1 MTKMNRRLL
10 IALSIILCPLSIS
23 MAQPQVLSDGWKVQS
38 SQTKKSYKAQVPST
52 IMGTL
57 TQNGLYKGILEGVAY
72 KQYDSKPF
80 DCSWW
85 YRRDFSLKGLGSD
98 EHVLLV
104 FDGICYRANV
114 FVNGT
119 LVASKD
125 TLYGSFR
132 RHVLDITSVAKVKNK
147 LEVEVFRAQPGDP
160 NIGFVDWNPRPLD
173 ESMGLF
179 REVCV
184 VRTGDVA
191 IGESSVESRVKAS
204 PDPSNR
210 RGEGCEAW
218 LTVRAT
224 LRNLTDQT
232 VKGEVRGKFDGRE
245 FTAPV
250 TLSPREVRDFSISG
264 LEALHVRNPRLWWC
278 HNMGKPE
285 LYDMTLEFVKDGK
298 VSDDE
303 QLTFGI
309 REIKDYYTSEGFRGF
324 MLNGKPVLV
333 RGAGW
338 TDDIFLRDTPKTNE
352 LQVRYVR
359 DMNLNCI
366 RFENVWG
373 TSQNIYDLCD
383 RYGLLVLTGW
393 SCQWEWA
400 EYLGKP
406 IDKKYGGIVSPE
418 DIALIS
424 RSFGDQVRWLRRH
437 PSIIAWFVGS
447 DLLPHPDLER
457 KYIDILKRSD
467 NRPHLISA
475 ANTKSEVSGL
485 SGMKMAGPYDYVA
498 PNYWYLEQ
506 APGGAFGFNTETG
519 IGAQLPVKESLE
531 KMIGKN
537 LWPLN
542 NVWYYHCTVS
552 ASAMNNLDRLQQVI
566 KGRYGEPTGL
576 DDFLHKADLVNYDGT
591 RAMFES
597 FRANVPRA
605 TGIVQWMLNSARPG
619 LYWQLYDYYFVPNA
633 SYYSVKK
640 GNAPLQLVLDYAKR
654 IVYAVNE
661 QMDMR
666 QLQASMRLYA
676 LDGKLIAERTQPV
689 SIAPYSSVKTFDVPS
704 VEDVSF
710 LFLTLKDGDGNVIA
724 NNEYTLSSVADE
736 YDWSTSD
743 WYKTEFT
750 RYADY
755 SSLAKLPKAEVRI
768 KAKDYKDGRL
778 TLTLANNADC
788 VAFFIRLSVKDA
800 ADNLIVPAFWSD
812 NYISIPPHGE
822 VQVTCDLPEAPQTVT
837 MAGWNVLQQII
848 SDQP

>member
-1 MTKMNRRLL
+1 MKKFLL
-10 IALSIILCPLSIS
+10 SLLFINGSLLFSN
-23 MAQPQVLSDGWKVQS
+23 AQTMLLSDGWKVQS
-38 SQTKKSYKAQVPST
+38 SQSRKSYKAQVPST
-52 IMGTL
+52 VMGTL
-57 TQNGLYKGILEGVAY
+57 TQNGLYKGILEGLNY
-72 KQYDSKPF
+72 KQYDTKPF

-85 YRRDFSLKGLGSD
+85 YRRDFTLKDLKSS

-104 FDGICYRANV
+104 FDGICYSANV

-119 LVASKD
+119 QVASKD
-125 TLYGSFR
+125 TLCGSFR
-132 RHVLDITSVAKVKNK
+132 RHVLDITAVAKAKNK
-147 LEVEVFRAQPGDP
+147 LEVEVFRPQPGDP

-173 ESMGLF
+173 ESMGIF
-179 REVCV
+179 REVRV

-191 IGESSVESRVKAS
+191 IGESSVESKL
-204 PDPSNR
+204 DLKTLD
-210 RGEGCEAW
+210 EAW

-224 LRNLTDQT
+224 LRNLTNQT
-232 VKGEVRGKFDGRE
+232 VKGEVRGKYDGRE
-245 FTAPV
+245 FSAPV
-250 TLSPREVRDFSISG
+250 TLAPYEVQDFCVSDI
-264 LEALHVRNPRLWWC
+264 EALHVKNPRLWWC

-285 LYDMTLEFVKDGK
+285 LYDMTLEFVINGQ

-324 MLNGKPVLV
+324 MLNGKPVLI

-338 TDDIFLRDTPKTNE
+338 TDDIFLRDTPETNE
-352 LQVRYVR
+352 LQVRYVK

-366 RFENVWG
+366 RFENIWG
-373 TSQNIYDLCD
+373 TSQNVYDLCD

-457 KYIDILKRSD
+457 KYIAILKQSD

-519 IGAQLPVKESLE
+519 IGAQIPVKESLE

-542 NVWYYHCTVS
+542 DVWYYHCTVS
-552 ASAMNNLDRLQQVI
+552 ATAMNNLDRLQQVI

-576 DDFLHKADLVNYDGT
+576 EDFLHKADLVNYDGT

-619 LYWQLYDYYFVPNA
+619 LYWQLYDYYMVPNA

-640 GNAPLQLVLDYAKR
+640 ANAPLQLVLDYAKR
-654 IVYAVNE
+654 TVFAVNE
-661 QMDMR
+661 ELDTR
-666 QLQASMRLYA
+666 QLQASMSLYG

-689 SIAPYSSVKTFDVPS
+689 NVAPYSSVKTFDIPS
-704 VEDVSF
+704 VEGVSF
-710 LFLTLKDGDGNVIA
+710 LFLTLKDCQGRIVA
-724 NNEYTLSSVADE
+724 RNEYALSSVADE

-750 RYADY
+750 RFAEYQP
-755 SSLAKLPKAEVRI
+755 LAQLPKASVEI
-768 KAKDYKDGRL
+768 KSKEFKDGRL
-778 TLTLANNADC
+778 TLTLANNSDA
-788 VAFFIRLSVKDA
+788 VAFFIRLSAKDLA
-800 ADNLIVPAFWSD
+800 GNLIVPAFWSD
-812 NYISIPPHGE
+812 NYVSIPPRGE
-822 VQVTCDLPEAPQTVT
+822 IQITCGLTEEPQTVT
-837 MAGWNVLQQII
+837 LSGWNL
-848 SDQP
+848 

>member
-1 MTKMNRRLL
+1 MKKILL
-10 IALSIILCPLSIS
+10 TLSMILSPLSLS
-23 MAQPQVLSDGWKVQS
+23 FLQAQTQVLSGGWHVQS
-38 SQTKKSYKAQVPST
+38 SANKKQYNAQVPST

-72 KQYDSKPF
+72 KQHDNKPF

-85 YRRDFSLKGLGSD
+85 YRRDFTLKDLSSS

-114 FVNGT
+114 FVNGKQ
-119 LVASKD
+119 VASKD
-125 TLYGSFR
+125 TLCGSFR
-132 RHVLDITSVAKVKNK
+132 RHVLDITAVAKAQNK
-147 LEVEVFRAQPGDP
+147 LAVEVFRAQPGDP

-173 ESMGLF
+173 ESMGIF
-179 REVCV
+179 REVRV

-191 IGESSVESRVKAS
+191 IGESSVESKIN
-204 PDPSNR
+204 NR
-210 RGEGCEAW
+210 TLDEAW

-224 LRNLTDQT
+224 LRNLTDKT
-232 VKGEVRGKFDGRE
+232 VQGEVRGKYDGRE
-245 FTAPV
+245 FSAPV
-250 TLSPREVRDFSISG
+250 TLAPHEVRDFSVSG
-264 LEALHVRNPRLWWC
+264 LEELHVVHPRLWWC
-278 HNMGKPE
+278 HSMGTPE
-285 LYDMTLEFVKDGK
+285 LYDMTLEFVVDDK
-298 VSDDE
+298 VTDDE

-309 REIKDYYTSEGFRGF
+309 REVKDYYTIEGYRGF
-324 MLNGKPVLV
+324 TLNGRPVLI

-338 TDDIFLRDTPKTNE
+338 TDDIFLRDTPETNE
-352 LQVRYVR
+352 IQVRYVR

-373 TSQNIYDLCD
+373 TSQNVYDLCD

-424 RSFGDQVRWLRRH
+424 RSFSDQVHWLRRH

-457 KYIDILKRSD
+457 NYVEILKQSD
-467 NRPHLISA
+467 NRPYLISA

-498 PNYWYLEQ
+498 PNYWYLDQ

-519 IGAQLPVKESLE
+519 IGAQLPVRESLE

-542 NVWYYHCTVS
+542 DVWYYHCTVS
-552 ASAMNNLDRLQQVI
+552 ATAMNNLDRLQQVI

-576 DDFLHKADLVNYDGT
+576 EDFLHKADLVNYDGT

-597 FRANVPRA
+597 FRVNLHKT

-619 LYWQLYDYYFVPNA
+619 LYWQLYDYYLVPNA

-640 GNAPLQLVLDYAKR
+640 GNAPTQLVLNYAKR
-654 IVYAVNE
+654 AVYAVCVSSSQPANA
-661 QMDMR
+661 QQGTR
-666 QLQASMRLYA
+666 LQASMRLYG
-676 LDGKLIAERTQPV
+676 LDGKLIGEHTQFV
-689 SIAPYSSVKTFDVPS
+689 NVAPYSSVKAFDLP
-704 VEDVSF
+704 EADGVSF
-710 LFLTLKDGDGNVIA
+710 LFLTLKDAQGNVVA
-724 NNEYTLSSVADE
+724 NNEYVLSSVADE

-755 SSLAKLPKAEVRI
+755 QPLAQLPKAEVQI
-768 KAKDYKDGRL
+768 KDKEYKDGRL
-778 TLTLANNADC
+778 TLTLANASDC
-788 VAFFIRLSVKDA
+788 VAFFIRLSAKDA
-800 ADNLIVPAFWSD
+800 AGNLIVPAFWSD
-812 NYISIPPHGE
+812 NYVSIQPHGE
-822 VQVTCDLPEAPQTVT
+822 LQITCNLSKEPQTVT
-837 MAGWNVLQQII
+837 LDGWNL
-848 SDQP
+848 

>member
-1 MTKMNRRLL
+1 MIKIAQKLL
-10 IALSIILCPLSIS
+10 LSLSIIIYPLSIS
-23 MAQPQVLSDGWKVQS
+23 YAQTQVLTDGWKVQS
-38 SQTKKSYKAQVPST
+38 SQTKKQYKAQVPST
-52 IMGTL
+52 VMGTL

-72 KQYDSKPF
+72 KQYDTKPF

-85 YRRDFSLKGLGSD
+85 YRRDFTLQDLSSS

-104 FDGICYRANV
+104 FDGICYSANV

-119 LVASKD
+119 QVASKD
-125 TLYGSFR
+125 TLCGSFR
-132 RHVLDITSVAKVKNK
+132 RHVLDITAVAKAKNK
-147 LEVEVFRAQPGDP
+147 LEVEVFRPQPGDP

-173 ESMGLF
+173 ESMGIF
-179 REVCV
+179 REVRV

-191 IGESSVESRVKAS
+191 IGESSVESKI
-204 PDPSNR
+204 DLKTLD
-210 RGEGCEAW
+210 EAW

-232 VKGEVRGKFDGRE
+232 VRGEVRGQFDGRE
-245 FTAPV
+245 FSVPV
-250 TLSPREVRDFSISG
+250 TLAPKEVRDFSVSD
-264 LEALHVRNPRLWWC
+264 LEALHVKNPRLWWC

-285 LYDMTLEFVKDGK
+285 LYDMTLKFVIDGT

-309 REIKDYYTSEGFRGF
+309 RDIKDYYTSEGFRAF
-324 MLNGKPVLV
+324 MLNGKPVLI

-338 TDDIFLRDTPKTNE
+338 ADDIFLRDTPETNE

-366 RFENVWG
+366 RFENIWG

-457 KYIDILKRSD
+457 KYIDILKKSD

-519 IGAQLPVKESLE
+519 IGAQIPVRESLE

-542 NVWYYHCTVS
+542 DVWYYHCTVS
-552 ASAMNNLDRLQQVI
+552 ATAMNNLDRLQSVI

-576 DDFLHKADLVNYDGT
+576 EDFLHKADLVNYDGT

-597 FRANVPRA
+597 FRCNVPRA

-654 IVYAVNE
+654 TVYAVNE
-661 QMDMR
+661 LLDTR
-666 QLQASMRLYA
+666 QLQASMSLYG
-676 LDGKLIAERTQPV
+676 LDGKPLAVRTQPV
-689 SIAPYSSVKTFDVPS
+689 NVAPYSSVKTFDIPS
-704 VEDVSF
+704 AEGVSF
-710 LFLTLKDGDGNVIA
+710 LFLTLKDCQGHVVA
-724 NNEYTLSSVADE
+724 RNEYALSSVADE

-750 RYADY
+750 RFAEYQ
-755 SSLAKLPKAEVRI
+755 SLAQLPKADVQI
-768 KAKDYKDGRL
+768 KHKEFKDGRL
-778 TLTLANNADC
+778 TLTLENASDC
-788 VAFFIRLSVKDA
+788 VAFFIRLSAKDA
-800 ADNLIVPAFWSD
+800 AGNLIVPAFWSD
-812 NYISIPPHGE
+812 NYVSIPPCGE
-822 VQVTCDLPEAPQTVT
+822 LQITCDLPQEPQTVSLD
-837 MAGWNVLQQII
+837 GWNLLLRGVPI
-848 SDQP
+848 P

>member
-1 MTKMNRRLL
+1 MKRLMILAMLMTALQMTASELL
-10 IALSIILCPLSIS
+10 
-23 MAQPQVLSDGWKVQS
+23 LSDGWRVQS
-38 SQTKKSYKAQVPST
+38 SQSKKSYDAVVPST

-57 TQNGLYKGILEGVAY
+57 TRNGLYKGILEGTAY
-72 KQYDSKPF
+72 KQYDTKPF

-85 YRRDFSLKGLGSD
+85 YRRDFTLKDLSGD

-114 FVNGT
+114 FLNGVQ
-119 LVASKD
+119 VASKD
-125 TLYGSFR
+125 TLCGSFR
-132 RHVLDITSVAKVKNK
+132 RHVLDITGVAKTKNK
-147 LEVEVFRAQPGDP
+147 LEVEVFKPQPGDP

-179 REVCV
+179 REVRV
-184 VRTGDVA
+184 IRTGDVA
-191 IGESSVESRVKAS
+191 IGESSVESRIDLKS
-204 PDPSNR
+204 YK
-210 RGEGCEAW
+210 EAW

-232 VKGEVRGKFDGRE
+232 VKGEVRGKFEGGE
-245 FTAPV
+245 FSAPV
-250 TLSPREVRDFSISG
+250 TLAPKEVRQITISD
-264 LEALHVRNPRLWWC
+264 LDALHVQNPRLWWC

-285 LYDMTLEFVKDGK
+285 LYDMSLTFLINNK

-309 REIKDYYTSEGFRGF
+309 REVKDYYTSEGFRGF
-324 MLNGKPVLV
+324 LLNGKPVLI

-338 TDDIFLRDTPKTNE
+338 TDDIFLRDTPETNE

-366 RFENVWG
+366 RFENIWG
-373 TSQNIYDLCD
+373 TSQNVYDLCD

-457 KYIDILKRSD
+457 RYVDILNKSD
-467 NRPHLISA
+467 NRPYLISA

-519 IGAQLPVKESLE
+519 IGAQIPVRESLE
-531 KMIGKN
+531 KMIGKQN

-542 NVWYYHCTVS
+542 DVWYYHCTVS
-552 ASAMNNLDRLQQVI
+552 ATAMNNLDRLQQVI

-576 DDFLHKADLVNYDGT
+576 EDFLHKADLTNYDGT

-597 FRANVPRA
+597 FRCNVPRA

-619 LYWQLYDYYFVPNA
+619 LYWQLYDYYLVPNA
-633 SYYSVKK
+633 SYYAVKK
-640 GNAPLQLVLDYAKR
+640 GNAPLQLVYDYAKR
-654 IVYAVNE
+654 TVFAVNE
-661 QMDMR
+661 Q
-666 QLQASMRLYA
+666 QATSCLQASMSLYA
-676 LDGKLIAERTQPV
+676 LDGKLLAERTQPV
-689 SIAPYSSVKTFDVPS
+689 YVAPYSSVKTFDIPTA
-704 VEDVSF
+704 DGVSF
-710 LFLTLKDGDGNVIA
+710 LFLSLKDGEGRTIA
-724 NNEYTLSSVADE
+724 TNEYVLSSVADD

-750 RYADY
+750 RFADY
-755 SSLAKLPKAEVRI
+755 TPLTSLPKADVTI
-768 KAKDYKDGRL
+768 TSQTYQDGRL
-778 TLTLANNADC
+778 TLTLKNASDC
-788 VAFFIRLSVKDA
+788 VAFFVRLAAKDA
-800 ADNLIVPAFWSD
+800 AGHLIVPAFWSD
-812 NYISIPPHGE
+812 NYLSIPPQGE
-822 VQVTCDLPEAPQTVT
+822 IQLTCDLPVSPVT
-837 MAGWNVLQQII
+837 ISLDGWNV
-848 SDQP
+848 

>member
-1 MTKMNRRLL
+1 MKKFLIMTML
-10 IALSIILCPLSIS
+10 
-23 MAQPQVLSDGWKVQS
+23 MAAMQVNASEQVLSDGWKLQS
-38 SQTKKSYKAQVPST
+38 SATKKTYNAQVPST
-52 IMGTL
+52 VMGTL

-72 KQYDSKPF
+72 KQYDTKPF

-85 YRRDFSLKGLGSD
+85 YRRDFTLKDLSPK

-114 FVNGT
+114 YVNGT
-119 LVASKD
+119 LIASKD
-125 TLYGSFR
+125 TLCGSFR
-132 RHVLDITSVAKVKNK
+132 RHVLDITSVAKAKNK
-147 LEVEVFRAQPGDP
+147 LAVEVFRAQPGDP

-179 REVCV
+179 REVRV
-184 VRTGDVA
+184 IRTGDVA
-191 IGESSVESRVKAS
+191 IGEGSVESKI
-204 PDPSNR
+204 DLKTLK
-210 RGEGCEAW
+210 EAW

-224 LRNLTDQT
+224 LRNLSDQT

-245 FTAPV
+245 FAAPV
-250 TLSPREVRDFSISG
+250 TLAPREVRDFSVSD
-264 LEALHVRNPRLWWC
+264 LEALHVKNPRLWWC
-278 HNMGKPE
+278 YNMGKPE
-285 LYDMTLEFVKDGK
+285 LYDMTLEFVTDGV

-309 REIKDYYTSEGFRGF
+309 REIRDYHTSEGYRGF
-324 MLNGKPVLV
+324 TLNGKHVLI

-338 TDDIFLRDTPKTNE
+338 TDDIFLRDTPESNE
-352 LQVRYVR
+352 VQVRYVR

-457 KYIDILKRSD
+457 RYIDILKQSD

-498 PNYWYLEQ
+498 PNYWYLSE

-519 IGAQLPVKESLE
+519 IGAQLPVRESLE

-542 NVWYYHCTVS
+542 DVWYYHCTVS
-552 ASAMNNLDRLQQVI
+552 ATAMNNLDRLQKVI
-566 KGRYGEPTGL
+566 NGRYGEPTGL
-576 DDFLHKADLVNYDGT
+576 EDFLHKADLVNYDGT

-619 LYWQLYDYYFVPNA
+619 LYWQLYDYYLVPNA

-640 GNAPLQLVLDYAKR
+640 GNAPLQLVLDYAKHT
-654 IVYAVNE
+654 VYAVNE
-661 QMDMR
+661 QMDAS
-666 QLQASMRLYA
+666 QLQASMSLYG
-676 LDGKLIAERTQPV
+676 LDGKLLAERTYPV
-689 SIAPYSSVKTFDVPS
+689 SVAPYSSVKAFDVPV
-704 VEDVSF
+704 VEGVSF
-710 LFLTLKDGDGNVIA
+710 LFLTLKDCKGNVIA
-724 NNEYTLSSVADE
+724 NNEYALSSVADE

-750 RYADY
+750 RFADY
-755 SSLAKLPKAEVRI
+755 KPLSLLPKADVQI
-768 KAKDYKDGRL
+768 KSREFKDGRL
-778 TLTLANNADC
+778 TLTLSNASDC
-788 VAFFIRLSVKDA
+788 VAFFIRLAAKDA
-800 ADNLIVPAFWSD
+800 AGNLIVPAFWSD
-812 NYISIPPHGE
+812 NYVSIPPRGE
-822 VQVTCDLPEAPQTVT
+822 IQVTCDLSEEPQTLT
-837 MAGWNVLQQII
+837 LNGWNTIE
-848 SDQP
+848 

>member
-1 MTKMNRRLL
+1 MKKLL
-10 IALSIILCPLSIS
+10 IMTML
-23 MAQPQVLSDGWKVQS
+23 MAAMQVSASEQVLSDGWKVQS
-38 SQTKKSYKAQVPST
+38 SVTKKTYNAQVPST
-52 IMGTL
+52 VMGTL

-72 KQYDSKPF
+72 KQYDTKPF

-85 YRRDFSLKGLGSD
+85 YRRDFTLKDLSPK

-114 FVNGT
+114 YVNGT
-119 LVASKD
+119 LIASKD
-125 TLYGSFR
+125 TLCGSFR
-132 RHVLDITSVAKVKNK
+132 RHVLDITSVAKAKNK
-147 LEVEVFRAQPGDP
+147 LAVEVFRAQPGDP

-179 REVCV
+179 REVRV
-184 VRTGDVA
+184 IRTGDVA
-191 IGESSVESRVKAS
+191 IGEGSVESKI
-204 PDPSNR
+204 DLKTLK
-210 RGEGCEAW
+210 EAW

-224 LRNLTDQT
+224 LRNLSDQT

-245 FTAPV
+245 FAAPV
-250 TLSPREVRDFSISG
+250 TLAPREVRDFSVSD
-264 LEALHVRNPRLWWC
+264 LEALHVKNPRLWWC
-278 HNMGKPE
+278 YNMGKPE
-285 LYDMTLEFVKDGK
+285 LYDMTLEFVTDGV

-309 REIKDYYTSEGFRGF
+309 REIKDYHTSEGYRGF
-324 MLNGKPVLV
+324 ILNGKHVLI

-338 TDDIFLRDTPKTNE
+338 TDDIFLRDTPESNE
-352 LQVRYVR
+352 VQVRYVR

-457 KYIDILKRSD
+457 RYIDILKQSD

-498 PNYWYLEQ
+498 PNYWYLAE

-519 IGAQLPVKESLE
+519 IGAQLPVRESLE

-542 NVWYYHCTVS
+542 DVWYYHCTVS
-552 ASAMNNLDRLQQVI
+552 ATAMNNLDRLQKVI
-566 KGRYGEPTGL
+566 NGRYGEPTGL

-619 LYWQLYDYYFVPNA
+619 LYWQLYDYYLVPNA

-654 IVYAVNE
+654 TVYAVNE
-661 QMDMR
+661 QLDAS
-666 QLQASMRLYA
+666 QLQASMSLYA
-676 LDGKLIAERTQPV
+676 LDGKLLAERTYPV
-689 SIAPYSSVKTFDVPS
+689 SVAPYSSVKAFDVPAA
-704 VEDVSF
+704 EGVSF
-710 LFLTLKDGDGNVIA
+710 LFLTLKDCKGNVIA
-724 NNEYTLSSVADE
+724 NNEYALSSVADE

-750 RYADY
+750 RFADY
-755 SSLAKLPKAEVRI
+755 KPLSQLPKADVQI
-768 KAKDYKDGRL
+768 KSREYKDGRL
-778 TLTLANNADC
+778 TLTLSNASDC
-788 VAFFIRLSVKDA
+788 VAFFIRLAAKDA
-800 ADNLIVPAFWSD
+800 AGNLIVPAFWSD
-812 NYISIPPHGE
+812 NYVSIPPRGE
-822 VQVTCDLPEAPQTVT
+822 IQVTCDLSEEPQTLT
-837 MAGWNVLQQII
+837 LNGWNTAE
-848 SDQP
+848 

>member
-1 MTKMNRRLL
+1 MIKIAQKLL
-10 IALSIILCPLSIS
+10 LSLSIIIS
-23 MAQPQVLSDGWKVQS
+23 HFSFSVAHAQTQVLSDGWKVQS
-38 SQTKKSYKAQVPST
+38 SQTKKQYKAQVPST

-57 TQNGLYKGILEGVAY
+57 TQNGLYKGILEGLNY
-72 KQYDSKPF
+72 KQYDTKPF

-85 YRRDFSLKGLGSD
+85 YRRDFALKDLKSS

-104 FDGICYRANV
+104 FDGICYSANV

-119 LVASKD
+119 QVASKD
-125 TLYGSFR
+125 TLCGSFR
-132 RHVLDITSVAKVKNK
+132 RHVLDITAVAKAKNK
-147 LEVEVFRAQPGDP
+147 LAVEVFRPQPGDP

-173 ESMGLF
+173 ESMGIF
-179 REVCV
+179 REVRV

-191 IGESSVESRVKAS
+191 IGEGSVESKI
-204 PDPSNR
+204 DLKTLN
-210 RGEGCEAW
+210 EAW

-224 LRNLTDQT
+224 LRNLTSQT

-245 FTAPV
+245 FSAPV
-250 TLSPREVRDFSISG
+250 TLAPKEVRDFSVSD
-264 LEALHVRNPRLWWC
+264 LEALHVKNPRLWWC

-285 LYDMTLEFVKDGK
+285 LYDMTLKFVIDGT

-309 REIKDYYTSEGFRGF
+309 RDIKDYYTSEGFRGF
-324 MLNGKPVLV
+324 MLNGKPVLI

-338 TDDIFLRDTPKTNE
+338 TDDIFLRDTPETNE

-366 RFENVWG
+366 RFENIWG

-457 KYIDILKRSD
+457 KYIDILKKSD

-519 IGAQLPVKESLE
+519 IGAQIPVRESLE

-542 NVWYYHCTVS
+542 DVWYYHCTVS
-552 ASAMNNLDRLQQVI
+552 ATAMNNLDRLQQVI

-576 DDFLHKADLVNYDGT
+576 EDFLHKADLTNYDGT

-597 FRANVPRA
+597 FRCNVPRA

-619 LYWQLYDYYFVPNA
+619 LYWQLYDYYLVPNA
-633 SYYSVKK
+633 SYYAVKK
-640 GNAPLQLVLDYAKR
+640 GNAPLQLVYDYAKR
-654 IVYAVNE
+654 TVFAVNE
-661 QMDMR
+661 Q
-666 QLQASMRLYA
+666 QATSCLQASMSLYA
-676 LDGKLIAERTQPV
+676 LDGKLLAERTQPV
-689 SIAPYSSVKTFDVPS
+689 YVAPYSSVKTFDIPTA
-704 VEDVSF
+704 DGVSF
-710 LFLTLKDGDGNVIA
+710 LFLSLKDGEGRTIA
-724 NNEYTLSSVADE
+724 TNEYVLSSVADD

-750 RYADY
+750 RFADY
-755 SSLAKLPKAEVRI
+755 TPLTSLPKADVTI
-768 KAKDYKDGRL
+768 TSQTYQDGRL
-778 TLTLANNADC
+778 TLTLKNASDC
-788 VAFFIRLSVKDA
+788 VAFFVRLAAKDA
-800 ADNLIVPAFWSD
+800 AGHLIVPAFWSD
-812 NYISIPPHGE
+812 NYLSIPPQGE
-822 VQVTCDLPEAPQTVT
+822 IQLTCDLPVSPVT
-837 MAGWNVLQQII
+837 ISLDGWNV
-848 SDQP
+848 

>member
-1 MTKMNRRLL
+1 MIKIAQKLL
-10 IALSIILCPLSIS
+10 LSLSIIIYPLSIS
-23 MAQPQVLSDGWKVQS
+23 YAQTQVLSDGWKVQS

-52 IMGTL
+52 VMGTL
-57 TQNGLYKGILEGVAY
+57 TQNGLYKGILEGLNY
-72 KQYDSKPF
+72 KQYDTKPF

-85 YRRDFSLKGLGSD
+85 YRRDFTLKDLNSS

-104 FDGICYRANV
+104 FDGICYSANV

-119 LVASKD
+119 QVASKD
-125 TLYGSFR
+125 TLCGSFR
-132 RHVLDITSVAKVKNK
+132 RHVLDITAVAKAKNK
-147 LEVEVFRAQPGDP
+147 LAVEVFRPQPGDP

-173 ESMGLF
+173 ESMGIF
-179 REVCV
+179 REVRV

-191 IGESSVESRVKAS
+191 IGESSVESKI
-204 PDPSNR
+204 DLKTLD
-210 RGEGCEAW
+210 EAW

-232 VKGEVRGKFDGRE
+232 VRGEVRGQFDGRE
-245 FTAPV
+245 FSVPV
-250 TLSPREVRDFSISG
+250 TLAPKEVRDFSVSD
-264 LEALHVRNPRLWWC
+264 LEALHVKNPRLWWC

-285 LYDMTLEFVKDGK
+285 LYDMTLKFVIDGT

-309 REIKDYYTSEGFRGF
+309 RDIKDYYTSEGFRAF
-324 MLNGKPVLV
+324 MLNGKPVLI

-338 TDDIFLRDTPKTNE
+338 TDDIFLRDTPETNE

-366 RFENVWG
+366 RFENIWG

-457 KYIDILKRSD
+457 KYIDILKKSD

-519 IGAQLPVKESLE
+519 IGAQIPVRESLE

-542 NVWYYHCTVS
+542 DVWYYHCTVS
-552 ASAMNNLDRLQQVI
+552 ATAMNNLDRLQQVI

-576 DDFLHKADLVNYDGT
+576 EDFLHKADLVNYDGT

-597 FRANVPRA
+597 FRCNVPRA

-654 IVYAVNE
+654 TVYAVNE
-661 QMDMR
+661 LLDTR
-666 QLQASMRLYA
+666 QLQASMSLYG

-689 SIAPYSSVKTFDVPS
+689 NVAPYSSVKTFDIPS
-704 VEDVSF
+704 VEGVSF
-710 LFLTLKDGDGNVIA
+710 LFLTLKDCQGNVVA
-724 NNEYTLSSVADE
+724 RNEYALSSVADE

-750 RYADY
+750 RFAQYQ
-755 SSLAKLPKAEVRI
+755 SLAQLPKAEVQI
-768 KAKDYKDGRL
+768 KAKEFKDGRL
-778 TLTLANNADC
+778 TLTLENASDC
-788 VAFFIRLSVKDA
+788 VAFFIRLSAKDA
-800 ADNLIVPAFWSD
+800 AGNLIVPAFWSD
-812 NYISIPPHGE
+812 NYVSIPPCGE
-822 VQVTCDLPEAPQTVT
+822 LQITCDLSEEPQTVSLD
-837 MAGWNVLQQII
+837 GWNLLLRGVPI
-848 SDQP
+848 S

>member
-1 MTKMNRRLL
+1 MMTNISKKLLLTLL
-10 IALSIILCPLSIS
+10 IIIYPLSIS
-23 MAQPQVLSDGWKVQS
+23 YAQTQVLTDGWSVQS
-38 SQTKKSYKAQVPST
+38 SQSKKSYKAQVPST

-57 TQNGLYKGILEGVAY
+57 TQNGLYKGILEGLNY
-72 KQYDSKPF
+72 KQYDTKPF

-85 YRRDFSLKGLGSD
+85 YRRDFTLTDLKSS

-125 TLYGSFR
+125 TLCGSFR
-132 RHVLDITSVAKVKNK
+132 RHVLDITAVAKAKNK

-179 REVCV
+179 REVHV

-191 IGESSVESRVKAS
+191 IGESSVESKI
-204 PDPSNR
+204 DLQTFK
-210 RGEGCEAW
+210 EAW

-224 LRNLTDQT
+224 LRNLSDQP
-232 VKGEVRGKFDGRE
+232 VSGEVRGQFEGRE
-245 FTAPV
+245 FSVPV
-250 TLSPREVRDFSISG
+250 TLAPREVRDFCAKD
-264 LEALHVRNPRLWWC
+264 LEALHVVNPRLWWC

-285 LYDMTLEFVKDGK
+285 LYDMSLEFVINGQ

-324 MLNGKPVLV
+324 ILNGKPVLV

-338 TDDIFLRDTPKTNE
+338 TDDIFLRDTPETNE

-406 IDKKYGGIVSPE
+406 IDKQYGGIVSPE
-418 DIALIS
+418 DITLIS

-457 KYIDILKRSD
+457 RYLDILQRSD
-467 NRPHLISA
+467 NRPYLISA

-531 KMIGKN
+531 RMIGKN

-542 NVWYYHCTVS
+542 DVWYYHCTVS

-576 DDFLHKADLVNYDGT
+576 DDFLHKADHVNYDGT

-619 LYWQLYDYYFVPNA
+619 LYWQLYDYYLVPNA

-640 GNAPLQLVLDYAKR
+640 GNAPLQLVYDYAKR
-654 IVYAVNE
+654 TVYAVNE
-661 QMDMR
+661 QLDTR
-666 QLQASMRLYA
+666 RLQAYMSLYA
-676 LDGKLIAERTQPV
+676 LDGNLIAERSQLV
-689 SIAPYSSVKTFDVPS
+689 NVAPYSSVKTFDIPTA
-704 VEDVSF
+704 DGVSF
-710 LFLTLKDGDGNVIA
+710 LFLTLKDCQGNIVA
-724 NNEYTLSSVADE
+724 SNEYALSDKADA

-750 RYADY
+750 HFADY
-755 SSLAKLPKAEVRI
+755 RALAQLPKADVEVKEQFYR
-768 KAKDYKDGRL
+768 DGRL
-778 TLTLANNADC
+778 SVTLANNSDC
-788 VAFFIRLSVKDA
+788 VAFFIRLAVKDF
-800 ADNLIVPAFWSD
+800 NGSLIVPVFWSD
-812 NYISIPPHGE
+812 NYVSIPPCGE
-822 VQVTCDLPEAPQTVT
+822 ITITCDLPQAPQKLILE
-837 MAGWNVLQQII
+837 GWNINQ
-848 SDQP
+848 

>member
-1 MTKMNRRLL
+1 MKRILL
-10 IALSIILCPLSIS
+10 SLSFIICHLSFS
-23 MAQPQVLSDGWKVQS
+23 VAQASETQILRDGWRVQS
-38 SQTKKSYKAQVPST
+38 SQSKKSYAAVVPST

-57 TQNGLYKGILEGVAY
+57 TANGLYKGILEGTAY

-85 YRRDFSLKGLGSD
+85 YRRDFSLKDLHPD

-119 LVASKD
+119 QVASKD
-125 TLYGSFR
+125 TLCGSFR
-132 RHVLDITSVAKVKNK
+132 RHVIDITPVAKAQNN
-147 LEVEVFRAQPGDP
+147 LEVEVFKAQPGEP

-179 REVCV
+179 REVRI

-191 IGESSVESRVKAS
+191 IGEGSVESKI
-204 PDPSNR
+204 DLQTYK
-210 RGEGCEAW
+210 EAW

-224 LRNLTDQT
+224 LRNLTNQT
-232 VKGEVRGKFDGRE
+232 IQGEVRGEYEGGVFS
-245 FTAPV
+245 APV
-250 TLSPREVRDFSISG
+250 TLAPYEVRDVSISG
-264 LEALHVRNPRLWWC
+264 LDALHVQNPRLWWC
-278 HNMGKPE
+278 HNLGKPE
-285 LYDMTLEFVKDGK
+285 LYDMKLAFYINNK

-309 REIKDYYTSEGFRGF
+309 REVKDYYTSEGFRGF
-324 MLNGKPVLV
+324 LLNGQPVLV

-338 TDDIFLRDTPKTNE
+338 TDDIFLRDTPETNE
-352 LQVRYVR
+352 IQVRYVR

-406 IDKKYGGIVSPE
+406 IDKQYGGIVSPE

-424 RSFGDQVRWLRRH
+424 RSFGDQVHWLRRH

-457 KYIDILKRSD
+457 RYIDILKGAD
-467 NRPHLISA
+467 NRPYLISA

-498 PNYWYLEQ
+498 PNYWYLPQ

-531 KMIGKN
+531 RMIGKD
-537 LWPLN
+537 LWPIN
-542 NVWYYHCTVS
+542 DVWNYHCTVS

-576 DDFLHKADLVNYDGT
+576 DDFLHKADLTNYDGT
-591 RAMFES
+591 RAMFEA

-619 LYWQLYDYYFVPNA
+619 LYWQLYDYYLVPNA
-633 SYYSVKK
+633 SYYAVKK
-640 GNAPLQLVLDYAKR
+640 ANTPLQLIYDYAKHT
-654 IVYAVNE
+654 VYAVNE
-661 QMDMR
+661 KSSIFN
-666 QLQASMRLYA
+666 LQSSMTLYA
-676 LDGKLIAERTQPV
+676 LDGKEIVSRTQPV
-689 SIAPYSSVKTFDVPS
+689 NIAPYSSVKTFEVPDV
-704 VEDVSF
+704 DGVSF
-710 LFLTLKDGDGNVIA
+710 LFLSLKDAEGNTIA
-724 NNEYTLSSVADE
+724 TNEYVLSGKADA

-750 RYADY
+750 AFADY
-755 SSLAKLPKAEVRI
+755 TPLASLAKADVEVKEQYYR
-768 KAKDYKDGRL
+768 DGVL
-778 TLTLANNADC
+778 SVTLANNSDV
-788 VAFFIRLSVKDA
+788 VAFFIRLAAKDFHGQ
-800 ADNLIVPAFWSD
+800 LITPAFWSN
-812 NYISIPPHGE
+812 NYISIPPNSE
-822 VQVTCDLPEAPQTVT
+822 ITITCTLPAPPQTVT
-837 MAGWNVLQQII
+837 LSGWNI
-848 SDQP
+848 

>member
-1 MTKMNRRLL
+1 MKKLL
-10 IALSIILCPLSIS
+10 IMTML
-23 MAQPQVLSDGWKVQS
+23 MAAMQVSASEQVLSDGWKVQS
-38 SQTKKSYKAQVPST
+38 SATKKTYNAQVPST
-52 IMGTL
+52 VMGTL
-57 TQNGLYKGILEGVAY
+57 TRNGLYKGILEGVAY
-72 KQYDSKPF
+72 KQYDTKPF

-85 YRRDFSLKGLGSD
+85 SRRDFTLKELSPK

-114 FVNGT
+114 YVNGT
-119 LVASKD
+119 LIASKD
-125 TLYGSFR
+125 TLCGSFR
-132 RHVLDITSVAKVKNK
+132 RHVLDITSVAKAKNK
-147 LEVEVFRAQPGDP
+147 LAVEVFRAQPGDP

-179 REVCV
+179 REVRV
-184 VRTGDVA
+184 IRTGDVA
-191 IGESSVESRVKAS
+191 IGEGSVESKI
-204 PDPSNR
+204 DLKTLK
-210 RGEGCEAW
+210 EAW
-218 LTVRAT
+218 LTVRAM

-232 VKGEVRGKFDGRE
+232 VKGEVRGKFDGRQ
-245 FTAPV
+245 FSAPV
-250 TLSPREVRDFSISG
+250 TLAPREVRDFSVSD
-264 LEALHVRNPRLWWC
+264 LEALHVKNPRLWWC
-278 HNMGKPE
+278 YNMGKPE
-285 LYDMTLEFVKDGK
+285 LYDMTLEFVTDGV

-309 REIKDYYTSEGFRGF
+309 REIKDYHTSEGYRGF
-324 MLNGKPVLV
+324 ILNGKHVLI

-338 TDDIFLRDTPKTNE
+338 TDDIFLRDTPESNE
-352 LQVRYVR
+352 VQVRYVR

-457 KYIDILKRSD
+457 RYIDILKQSD

-498 PNYWYLEQ
+498 PNYWYLAE

-519 IGAQLPVKESLE
+519 IGAQLPVRESLE

-542 NVWYYHCTVS
+542 DVWYYHCTVS
-552 ASAMNNLDRLQQVI
+552 ATAMNNLDRLQKVI
-566 KGRYGEPTGL
+566 NGRYGEPTGL
-576 DDFLHKADLVNYDGT
+576 EDFLHKADLVNYDGT

-619 LYWQLYDYYFVPNA
+619 LYWQLYDYYLVPNA

-640 GNAPLQLVLDYAKR
+640 GNAPLQLVLDYAKHT
-654 IVYAVNE
+654 VYAVNE
-661 QMDMR
+661 QMDASH
-666 QLQASMRLYA
+666 LQASMSLYG
-676 LDGKLIAERTQPV
+676 LDGKLLAERTYPV
-689 SIAPYSSVKTFDVPS
+689 SVAPYSSVKAFDVPV
-704 VEDVSF
+704 VEGVSF
-710 LFLTLKDGDGNVIA
+710 LFLTLKDCKGNAIA
-724 NNEYTLSSVADE
+724 NNEYALSSVADE

-750 RYADY
+750 RFADY
-755 SSLAKLPKAEVRI
+755 KPLSQLPKADVQI
-768 KAKDYKDGRL
+768 KSREYKDGRL
-778 TLTLANNADC
+778 TLTLSNASDC
-788 VAFFIRLSVKDA
+788 VAFFIRLAAKDA
-800 ADNLIVPAFWSD
+800 VGNLIVPAFWSD
-812 NYISIPPHGE
+812 NYVSIPPRGE
-822 VQVTCDLPEAPQTVT
+822 IQVTCDLSEEPQTLT
-837 MAGWNVLQQII
+837 LNGWNTVE
-848 SDQP
+848 

>member
-1 MTKMNRRLL
+1 MIIKKILFLALL
-10 IALSIILCPLSIS
+10 
-23 MAQPQVLSDGWKVQS
+23 MAAIQVKASEQVLSDGWKVQS
-38 SQTKKSYKAQVPST
+38 SVAKKSYNAQVPST

-72 KQYDSKPF
+72 KQYDTKPF

-85 YRRDFSLKGLGSD
+85 YRRDFTLKNLRSS

-114 FVNGT
+114 FVNGKQ
-119 LVASKD
+119 VASKD
-125 TLYGSFR
+125 TLCGSFR
-132 RHVLDITSVAKVKNK
+132 RHVIDITSVAKTKNK
-147 LEVEVFRAQPGDP
+147 LAVEVFRAQPGDP

-179 REVCV
+179 REVRI

-191 IGESSVESRVKAS
+191 IGESSVESKI
-204 PDPSNR
+204 DLKTLN
-210 RGEGCEAW
+210 EAW

-224 LRNLTDQT
+224 VRNLTSQE
-232 VKGEVRGKFDGRE
+232 VKGEVRGKFDGRQ
-245 FTAPV
+245 FSAPV
-250 TLSPREVRDFSISG
+250 TLAPFEVRDLSISG
-264 LEALHVRNPRLWWC
+264 LEALHVKNPRLWWC

-285 LYDMTLEFVKDGK
+285 LYDMTLEFVVDGI

-303 QLTFGI
+303 HLTFGI
-309 REIKDYYTSEGFRGF
+309 REVKDYYTSEGFRGF

-338 TDDIFLRDTPKTNE
+338 TDDIFLRDTPERNE
-352 LQVRYVR
+352 MQVRYVC

-406 IDKKYGGIVSPE
+406 IDKQYGGIVSPE
-418 DIALIS
+418 EITLIS
-424 RSFGDQVRWLRRH
+424 RSFSDQVHWLRRH

-457 KYIDILKRSD
+457 KYIDILTHSD

-531 KMIGKN
+531 RMIGKN

-542 NVWYYHCTVS
+542 DVWYYHCTVS
-552 ASAMNNLDRLQQVI
+552 SSAMNNLDRLQQVI
-566 KGRYGEPTGL
+566 KGRYGEPIGL

-619 LYWQLYDYYFVPNA
+619 LYWQLYDYYLVPNA

-640 GNAPLQLVLDYAKR
+640 GNAPLQLVYDYAKR
-654 IVYAVNE
+654 TVYAVNE
-661 QMDMR
+661 QQSMR
-666 QLQASMRLYA
+666 QLQASMSLYA
-676 LDGKLIAERTQPV
+676 LDGKLIAERRQPV
-689 SIAPYSSVKTFDVPS
+689 GIAPYSSVKTFDVPS
-704 VEDVSF
+704 VNGVSF
-710 LFLTLKDGDGNVIA
+710 LFLTLKDGDGNLIA
-724 NNEYTLSSVADE
+724 NNEYVLSSVADE

-750 RYADY
+750 RFADY
-755 SSLAKLPKAEVRI
+755 TPLSQMSKADVQV
-768 KAKDYKDGRL
+768 KDKDYNDGRL
-778 TLTLANNADC
+778 TFTLANNAEC

-800 ADNLIVPAFWSD
+800 TGNLIVPAFWSD

-822 VQVTCDLPEAPQTVT
+822 VQITCDLPEVPQSLIIS
-837 MAGWNVLQQII
+837 GWNL
-848 SDQP
+848 SDVNFKL